1 MNLFIISKGLV
12 LALLSIFV
20 YNVYIKVFK
29 GLKQTEREEG
39 LERHKTKNGTITMG
53 GIIFI
58 ILPLFFI
65 SYDEHIKVIVIGL
78 LGFGIIGFIDDLLI
92 IFLKKNDG
100 LKAYVKLIIEVIIAS
115 LIFFMYLKLNFS
127 TKITLFNIEVD
138 LKWFFGI
145 LILWLLTA
153 SSNAWNLTD
162 GVDGLCAGFSIIIGL
177 GLMAIA
183 YKKAEYAIFNLLFF
197 FNITLFVF
205 WCLNFPKA
213 FLFMG
218 DVGSLA
224 LGAFY
229 ASISI
234 FLNCILSFAIISGIF
249 IFETISVMLQ
259 VFYYKKTKGKRL
271 FKMAPFHH
279 HLEACGLNEI
289 QIDLILYS
297 IQVVLV
303 IIGFVII

>member
-1 MNLFIISKGLV
+1 
-12 LALLSIFV
+12 
-20 YNVYIKVFK
+20 
-29 GLKQTEREEG
+29 
-39 LERHKTKNGTITMG
+39 
-53 GIIFI
+53 
-58 ILPLFFI
+58 
-65 SYDEHIKVIVIGL
+65 
-78 LGFGIIGFIDDLLI
+78 
-92 IFLKKNDG
+92 
-100 LKAYVKLIIEVIIAS
+100 
-115 LIFFMYLKLNFS
+115 
-127 TKITLFNIEVD
+127 
-138 LKWFFGI
+138 
-145 LILWLLTA
+145 
-153 SSNAWNLTD
+153 
-162 GVDGLCAGFSIIIGL
+162 
-177 GLMAIA
+177 
-183 YKKAEYAIFNLLFF
+183 
-197 FNITLFVF
+197 
-205 WCLNFPKA
+205 
-213 FLFMG
+213 MG